1 MKLSLQDFGTLVV
14 NSATAVQAAS
24 AQVMDLRT
32 GSVLRA
38 LLEANASIALWMQ
51 WLLVRLLRNSRAA
64 TSTGGDLDSWMADF
78 GFMRLPPSR
87 ARGIVTLS
95 RFDSSGSISVPAGLR
110 VRTTDGTQSFVVV
123 ADATSANWS
132 SDAGGFLLAAGSDS
146 IDVPVEA
153 EVPGRAGNVRAST
166 ITLIASNVPGIDSAS
181 NMLPTTGG
189 ADAES
194 DIDYRKRFISFINSR
209 SRATCLAIKDAISS
223 VQQGM
228 SYAVHE
234 NIDAASQSSP
244 GHFLIVVDDGS
255 GTPSDTLLDA
265 VRGAVDEVR
274 PLGSRFTVRRPN
286 VLGVNIGV
294 TLQMDQDADRSQVVA
309 AVQDAITTF
318 VNGMVVGA
326 TLPVTR
332 VAQLAY
338 AASPSVT
345 NVTSVA
351 LNGGM
356 QDIAA
361 DQFSV
366 IRLSSL
372 AVMT

>member
-1 MKLSLQDFGTLVV
+1 M
-14 NSATAVQAAS
+14 
-24 AQVMDLRT
+24 
-32 GSVLRA
+32 
-38 LLEANASIALWMQ
+38 
-51 WLLVRLLRNSRAA
+51 
-64 TSTGGDLDSWMADF
+64 
-78 GFMRLPPSR
+78 
-87 ARGIVTLS
+87 
-95 RFDSSGSISVPAGLR
+95 
-110 VRTTDGTQSFVVV
+110 
-123 ADATSANWS
+123 
-132 SDAGGFLLAAGSDS
+132 
-146 IDVPVEA
+146 
-153 EVPGRAGNVRAST
+153 
-166 ITLIASNVPGIDSAS
+166 
-181 NMLPTTGG
+181 
-189 ADAES
+189 
-194 DIDYRKRFISFINSR
+194 
-209 SRATCLAIKDAISS
+209 
-223 VQQGM
+223 
-228 SYAVHE
+228 
-234 NIDAASQSSP
+234 
-244 GHFLIVVDDGS
+244 VDDGS

-338 AASPSVT
+338 GASPSVT

>member
-1 MKLSLQDFGTLVV
+1 MKLTLQDFGTLVV

-78 GFMRLPPSR
+78 GFTRLPPSR

-194 DIDYRKRFISFINSR
+194 D
-209 SRATCLAIKDAISS
+209 
-223 VQQGM
+223 
-228 SYAVHE
+228 
-234 NIDAASQSSP
+234 
-244 GHFLIVVDDGS
+244 
-255 GTPSDTLLDA
+255 
-265 VRGAVDEVR
+265 
-274 PLGSRFTVRRPN
+274 
-286 VLGVNIGV
+286 
-294 TLQMDQDADRSQVVA
+294 
-309 AVQDAITTF
+309 
-318 VNGMVVGA
+318 
-326 TLPVTR
+326 
-332 VAQLAY
+332 
-338 AASPSVT
+338 
-345 NVTSVA
+345 
-351 LNGGM
+351 
-356 QDIAA
+356 
-361 DQFSV
+361 
-366 IRLSSL
+366 
-372 AVMT
+372 